1 MLFMAKILSFCC
13 NFHFHPG
20 ITRTYDR
27 SDVFPLSPLPVEIF
41 IHQAQRTRIAEFA
54 PTPVQRGLPISTQN
68 TQTPTQPSNQTP
80 KNSQTPAQLTHPFIY
95 FMFCLHCR
103 LVQPKQQ
110 PILYGEGKSV
120 GKAM

>member
-1 MLFMAKILSFCC
+1 MLFTEKILSFCC
-13 NFHFHPG
+13 KFGFHSA
-20 ITRTYDR
+20 ITRT
-27 SDVFPLSPLPVEIF
+27 DVFPLSPLPVEIF